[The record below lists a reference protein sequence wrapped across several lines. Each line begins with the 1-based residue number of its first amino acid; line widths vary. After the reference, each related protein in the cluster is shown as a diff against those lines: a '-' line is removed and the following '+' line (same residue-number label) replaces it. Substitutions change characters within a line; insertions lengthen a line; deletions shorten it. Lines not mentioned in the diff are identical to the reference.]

1 MTTFSQHS
9 SFGHAGGSNGAC
21 VNSQPSCRCAKKF
34 PFRGSAHIKVSHAPL
49 PALHARVFALR
60 RLDRFSRL
68 PRRGCTGRP
77 WADKAA
83 PATDRREP
91 LPGLAP
97 SPRALPHVGRWQVAL
112 RVPSG
117 RIYAVAWSP
126 DGKKI
131 AHSEMGY
138 VRICDATTAETEHVL
153 VGHSARVTSIDWNG
167 ATNRIASASFDQTVR
182 LWSASGARSEFSPA
196 TPAR

>member
-1 MTTFSQHS
+1 MRRFRLCMP
-9 SFGHAGGSNGAC
+9 AC
-21 VNSQPSCRCAKKF
+21 LLFVVSTGFLDF
-34 PFRGSAHIKVSHAPL
+34 PGVGVQAAP
-49 PALHARVFALR
+49 
-60 RLDRFSRL
+60 
-68 PRRGCTGRP
+68 G
-77 WADKAA
+77 ADKAA

-126 DGKKI
+126 HGKKI

-153 VGHSARVTSIDWNG
+153 VGHSAGDVD
-167 ATNRIASASFDQTVR
+167 
-182 LWSASGARSEFSPA
+182 
-196 TPAR
+196 